1 MKPNEQGTAS
11 ETVAK
16 TQDAVNVVGYADRF
30 SVQPGQ
36 ALNFMIDT
44 ASSSYTA
51 SVVRICGGM
60 PDPDHSPYL
69 PTEPVPAD
77 CAGEYPGRRQT
88 AAIGSYAELPLPE
101 EWMQAGEF
109 SLQMWVY
116 PTLPQYEKAQTIWSA
131 KSADGSTGAYVTL
144 DKDGHVTFSL
154 IGGCGHSVAV
164 RSEAQLHGHEWHFV
178 AVQYSVSRE
187 AAMLFVSQRVGWRPD
202 DGTQVTTEAAKLDYS
217 QTVISSVLLA
227 ADSDAA
233 APGGVSRHYNGKIGN
248 PRLFQHYFTEAQLYD
263 LARGTQTEPDGARL
277 IADYDFS
284 VGISTTR
291 LSDRSAGGHH
301 GILRQGGTR
310 AVTSHNWTGSRQT
323 TGSRRSNTQ
332 PFIFMTTTS
341 RMPAGKPTLRG
352 GSRRICEAASMR

>member
-101 EWMQAGEF
+101 EWMQAGNF
-109 SLQMWVY
+109 R
-116 PTLPQYEKAQTIWSA
+116 
-131 KSADGSTGAYVTL
+131 
-144 DKDGHVTFSL
+144 FRC
-154 IGGCGHSVAV
+154 GC
-164 RSEAQLHGHEWHFV
+164 
-178 AVQYSVSRE
+178 
-187 AAMLFVSQRVGWRPD
+187 
-202 DGTQVTTEAAKLDYS
+202 
-217 QTVISSVLLA
+217 
-227 ADSDAA
+227 
-233 APGGVSRHYNGKIGN
+233 
-248 PRLFQHYFTEAQLYD
+248 
-263 LARGTQTEPDGARL
+263 
-277 IADYDFS
+277 
-284 VGISTTR
+284 TR
-291 LSDRSAGGHH
+291 RF
-301 GILRQGGTR
+301 RNMR
-310 AVTSHNWTGSRQT
+310 RR
-323 TGSRRSNTQ
+323 RRSGLPNLPTVQ
-332 PFIFMTTTS
+332 PG
-341 RMPAGKPTLRG
+341 RM
-352 GSRRICEAASMR
+352 